1 MSFTFKDYLIEDVK
15 KGKKKDKKKD
25 KKKGKEKEEVK
36 FFNPQRF
43 VPKME
48 KVLDQLIKKSAMEG
62 EMANELII
70 LEMISIFKEVLS
82 SRLEP
87 YKDPSYAERK
97 NEDTVATMGTIKE
110 EILDVLRTHFSEPEM
125 RSANN
130 TFMTLI
136 VDPII
141 SEIVR
146 VTPAQVVHLLDT
158 SRFDHKAKDA
168 FGHLARYIVNSVII
182 PNAED
187 AQVAQKVLIKWGA
200 DARRKQ
206 RKERKLTKAQRLA
219 VIRNAVEKV
228 QGEAE

>member
-1 MSFTFKDYLIEDVK
+1 MSLTFKDYLIEDVK
-15 KGKKKDKKKD
+15 KGKKKD
-25 KKKGKEKEEVK
+25 KKGKEKEEVK

-62 EMANELII
+62 EMANELVL

-82 SRLEP
+82 ARLEP
-87 YKDPSYAERK
+87 YKDPNYKERK
-97 NEDTVATMGTIKE
+97 NDDTVATMGTIKA
-110 EILDVLRTHFSEPEM
+110 EIEDVLKTHFSEPEY
-125 RSANN
+125 RSAIN

-146 VTPAQVVHLLDT
+146 VTPAQVAHLLDT
-158 SRFDHKAKDA
+158 SRFDHKGKDA
-168 FGHLARYIVNSVII
+168 FGHLARYVVNSVII

-200 DARRKQ
+200 DARKKQ
-206 RKERKLTKAQRLA
+206 RKTRKLTKAQRLN

-228 QGEAE
+228 QGDAE